1 GELDRASNRL
11 ARRLRRLG
19 VGPDRR
25 VGIAA
30 ERSFELVVGLLAVLK
45 AGGAY
50 VPFDPDYPTE
60 RLAYLFEDAAV
71 DLILSQ
77 DGVRDRLPGDSGPL
91 RLDLDDPTLT
101 DESEEPPE
109 VEVHPEQLAYV
120 IYTSGSTGRP
130 KGAGNTHAALAN
142 RLHWMQEA
150 YRLGADDT
158 VLQKTPFSFDV
169 SVWEFFWPLMVGAR
183 LAIAE
188 PGDHRDPAR
197 LSTLIRA
204 YGVTTLHFVPS
215 MLQEFVGSDDCNA
228 YPSLRRVVCSGEA
241 LSAELRDRTLQR
253 LPGIDLHNLYGP
265 TEAAIDVTHWTC
277 RADDGGRVPIGF
289 PIANTAIHLLDGD
302 LNPLP
307 PGVIGELFIAG
318 AGLARG
324 YHGRPGLTA
333 ERFVPDPFSAGGRLY
348 RTGDLASRRRD
359 GTLDYLGRVDHQVK
373 LRGFRIELGEIEAQL
388 LAQLGVREAVA
399 ALREGPGG
407 ARLLAYVTG
416 DDRMLAPEAL
426 REALRATLPDYMVP
440 ERIILLAEIPR
451 THSGKLD
458 RRALP
463 EPDWTGGD
471 YQAPETPTEQELARI
486 WGELLGVA
494 RVGRTDSF
502 FALGGH
508 SLLAAQLVARIRRQ
522 FNVALPLRT
531 VFETGSLT
539 ALASELEMFQPQPT
553 GDAALSAI
561 DSLLG
566 ELEAS

>member
-1 GELDRASNRL
+1 
-11 ARRLRRLG
+11 
-19 VGPDRR
+19 
-25 VGIAA
+25 
-30 ERSFELVVGLLAVLK
+30 
-45 AGGAY
+45 
-50 VPFDPDYPTE
+50 
-60 RLAYLFEDAAV
+60 
-71 DLILSQ
+71 
-77 DGVRDRLPGDSGPL
+77 
-91 RLDLDDPTLT
+91 
-101 DESEEPPE
+101 
-109 VEVHPEQLAYV
+109 
-120 IYTSGSTGRP
+120 
-130 KGAGNTHAALAN
+130 
-142 RLHWMQEA
+142 MQEA

-197 LSTLIRA
+197 LSELIRA
-204 YGVTTLHFVPS
+204 YRVTTLHFVPS
-215 MLQEFVGSDDCNA
+215 MLQEFVGSADRDA

-253 LPGIDLHNLYGP
+253 LPGVELHNLYGP

-277 RADDGGRVPIGF
+277 RADDGSRVPIGR
-289 PIANTAIHLLDGD
+289 PITNTAIHLLDGD

-307 PGVIGELFIAG
+307 PGVIGELLIAG

-359 GTLDYLGRVDHQVK
+359 GAIDYLGRVDHQVK
-373 LRGFRIELGEIEAQL
+373 LRGYRIELGEIEAQL
-388 LAQLGVREAVA
+388 LAQVGVREAVA
-399 ALREGPGG
+399 VVREEPGG

-416 DDRMLAPEAL
+416 DDPMLDPEAL
-426 REALRATLPDYMVP
+426 TEALRAALPDYMVP
-440 ERIILLAEIPR
+440 ARIITLAEIPR

-463 EPDWTGGD
+463 EPDWTGAE
-471 YQAPETPTEQELARI
+471 YQAPETPAEQELARI

-508 SLLAAQLVARIRRQ
+508 SLLAAQLVARIRGR
-522 FNVALPLRT
+522 FGVALPLRA
-531 VFETGSLT
+531 VFETASLM
-539 ALASELEMFQPQPT
+539 ALAGQLELLRPQPT
-553 GDAALSAI
+553 VDEALSAI

-566 ELEAS
+566 ELEAT